1 MKLYKIL
8 SLLLIFF
15 LPGFETMA
23 QPEPCATMQMD
34 SLLRAKN
41 PRMGSLQDFENILQ
55 SKIQERRELERLGKI
70 ELETLTIPVVVHIV
84 HNGEAVGQGRNLSL
98 ARIQAQLETLNEDFR
113 RKPGTPGFNS
123 DSRGADIEIDF
134 CLARIDPQGRTMTEP
149 GVNRYN
155 GGRASWSR
163 NDIENILK
171 PSTIWDPDKYFNVW
185 VLDFAS
191 SDGLLVGYAQFPSLS
206 TLNGIPGNS
215 PRNTDGVV
223 VRYQSFGNVL
233 KGDFGNMPAPYNRGR
248 TLTHEVGHWLG
259 LRHIWGDANCG
270 NDFCDDTP
278 PQASES
284 RGCQVGRTSCGTV
297 NMVENYMDYSDDAC
311 MNIFTRDQK
320 IRMRT
325 VMDLSPRRNTLA
337 QSNLCGNLVAGPP
350 RANFRA
356 ETQEILLSGQVRFSD
371 LSTNFPNRWFW
382 TFEGGS
388 PANSTEQNPVV
399 TYNTPGRFRVT
410 LVAANNTGVSDTL
423 KRNGYIEVLNV
434 GLCAEKTNFQG
445 TRTVIRDTTKIGYV
459 SGQNGRRVAAISEFF
474 DNPLGYTN
482 LSGATMRFG
491 RAFAKAGAES
501 EATVWVT
508 VWNARGF
515 QGGPG
520 AILEEREIPIRRI
533 LDDIA
538 NNRATTFTFERQVP
552 LSGLPFHIGLQ
563 LAYQGDTVALTTT
576 RNGESLRGTAW
587 ELDANG
593 EWDLL
598 LRRTGLNIAH
608 EITAKVGMKPS
619 VLISSSAQFITP
631 GESVT
636 LQARGASI
644 YTWSP
649 GTGLNTTL
657 GPQVISRPTQTI
669 TYSVKGTGA
678 DVCGDSAS
686 ATLYV
691 RNVQVLGNEPTINQ
705 LLDKSVVLTPN
716 PNDGLFELRMN
727 NTLRG
732 TTEVSVYGLNGAVLK
747 QSIFQ
752 KTTDQIN
759 LPVDIRKVPTGT
771 YIIEV
776 SVGDFTT
783 RKRVLK
789 N

>member
-1 MKLYKIL
+1 
-8 SLLLIFF
+8 
-15 LPGFETMA
+15 MA
-23 QPEPCATMQMD
+23 QPDPCVTMQMD

-55 SKIQERRELERLGKI
+55 RKIQERTELEKLGKI
-70 ELETLTIPVVVHIV
+70 TLETLTIPVVVHII
-84 HNGEAVGQGRNLSL
+84 HNGEAVGQGRNLTL

-113 RKPGTPGFNS
+113 RKPGTPGFNT
-123 DSRGADIEIDF
+123 DSRGADIEVDF
-134 CLARIDPQGRTMTEP
+134 CLARIDPQGRTMAEP
-149 GVNRYN
+149 GVDRFN
-155 GGRASWSR
+155 GIRASWSR
-163 NDIENILK
+163 NDTENILK

-191 SDGLLVGYAQFPSLS
+191 TDGQLVGYAQFPSLS
-206 TLNGIPGNS
+206 SLSGIPDNS

-223 VRYQSFGNVL
+223 IRYQSFGNVL
-233 KGDFGNMPAPYNRGR
+233 KGEFPNMPAPYNRGR

-278 PQASES
+278 SQASES
-284 RGCQVGRTSCGTV
+284 RGCSVGRTSCGNV

-350 RANFRA
+350 GPNFRA
-356 ETQEILLSGQVRFSD
+356 ETRQILLSGQVRFTD
-371 LSTNFPNRWFW
+371 LSSNFPNRWFW
-382 TFEGGS
+382 KFEGGN

-410 LVAANNTGVSDTL
+410 LASANNTGVSDTL
-423 KRNGYIEVLNV
+423 KRAAYIEVLNV
-434 GLCAEKTNFQG
+434 GLCADKTNFEG
-445 TRTVIRDTTKIGYV
+445 TATVIRDTTKIGYV
-459 SGQNGRRVAAISEFF
+459 SGQNGRQVAAISEFF

-482 LSGATMRFG
+482 LGGATIRFG
-491 RAFAKAGAES
+491 KAFARAGAES
-501 EATVWVT
+501 EATVRVT

-533 LDDIA
+533 ISDIA
-538 NNRATTFTFERQVP
+538 NNRATDFTFERQVP

-563 LAYQGDTVALTTT
+563 LAYAGDSIALTTT
-576 RNGESLRGTAW
+576 KNGESLRGTAW
-587 ELDANG
+587 ELSKEG

-608 EITAKVGMKPS
+608 DITAKVGMKPS
-619 VLISSSAQFITP
+619 VLISASAQFITP

-649 GTGLNTTL
+649 ATGLNTTL
-657 GPQVISRPTQTI
+657 GPQVIARPTQTI

-678 DVCGDSAS
+678 DVCGDSTS
-686 ATLYV
+686 AILFV
-691 RNVQVLGNEPTINQ
+691 RNVQVLGNEPSSSQ
-705 LLDKSVVLTPN
+705 LLEKTVVLTPN
-716 PNDGLFELRMN
+716 PNNGLFELKMSN
-727 NTLRG
+727 SLRG
-732 TTEVSVYGLNGAVLK
+732 TIAVAVYSLNGAVINQNSFFK
-747 QSIFQ
+747 E
-752 KTTDQIN
+752 TDEIS
-759 LPVDIRKVPTGT
+759 LPVDIRKMPTGT
-771 YIIEV
+771 YIVEVVIEEL
-776 SVGDFTT
+776 SV